1 MYAAKSFREDRLSVL
16 QDFIVENSFATV
28 VSQGPQ
34 GIEASHVPLILDRTQ
49 GPKGMLRGH
58 FARANAHWQALAD
71 GEVLCIFQGPHAYIT
86 PSWYASKREHGRVV
100 PTWDYLAV
108 HAYGVARVFDDAKEL
123 RTLLE
128 ALTSQHEANRPAP
141 WKVTDAPAEYIEDAM
156 RAIVGFEL
164 TLSRIEGIWKMSQNR
179 PAADRAGAVA
189 GLRAGSPLDEQ
200 VAEWIERLG
209 EGK

>member
-1 MYAAKSFREDRLSVL
+1 MYAAKSFREDRLSAL
-16 QDFIVENSFATV
+16 HDFIVEHSFATV

-34 GIEASHVPLILDRTQ
+34 GMQASHVPLILDRTQ

-58 FARANAHWQALAD
+58 FARANSHWQSLAD
-71 GEVLCIFQGPHAYIT
+71 GEVLSIFHGPHAYIS

-108 HAYGVARVFDDAKEL
+108 HAYGAARVLDDEKEL
-123 RTLLE
+123 RTLIE
-128 ALTSQHEANRPAP
+128 DLTDQHEANRPAP
-141 WKVTDAPAEYIEDAM
+141 WKVTDAPDDYIEGAM

-164 TLSRIEGIWKMSQNR
+164 TLTRIEGIWKMSQNR
-179 PAADRAGAVA
+179 PVADRAGVVA
-189 GLRAGSPLDEQ
+189 GLREGSPMDAQ

>member
-16 QDFIVENSFATV
+16 QEFIVEHSFATV

-34 GIEASHVPLILDRTQ
+34 GIEASHVPLIIDRTR

-58 FARANAHWQALAD
+58 FARANPHWQSLAD
-71 GEVLCIFQGPHAYIT
+71 GEVLSIFHGPHAYIT

-108 HAYGVARVFDDAKEL
+108 HAHGVARVFDDAKEL
-123 RTLLE
+123 RTLIE
-128 ALTSQHEANRPAP
+128 DLTDQHESNRPAP
-141 WKVTDAPAEYIEDAM
+141 WKVTDAPDEYIEGAM

-164 TLSRIEGIWKMSQNR
+164 TLTRIEGIWKMSQNR
-179 PAADRAGAVA
+179 PAADRAGVVT
-189 GLRAGSPLDEQ
+189 GLREGSPMDMQ
-200 VAEWIERLG
+200 VADWVERLG